1 VTFEHARAQFP
12 VLERVAYLQAGSA
25 GPLARQTTE
34 AMAAEEERNLREGRV
49 GLEYIDRVLA
59 LRAELRAELAGLV
72 GAEAGQIA
80 LTASTTDGCN
90 LVLAGLDLDPRDEVV
105 TTTDEHFGLIGPLHA
120 SGARV
125 VVVRPDAEAI
135 AAAVTPQT
143 RLLAVSHVL
152 WTTGQ
157 VLPVRELRERTGIPI
172 LVDGA
177 QSVGAIEV
185 KAAGLDFLTI
195 SGQKWLCGPES
206 TGALVVA
213 DSERLR
219 VARPSYFSQQGYEP
233 DGTFEPWPGARRF
246 DPNWVPTA
254 VMSGLLAAVRIRPE
268 WRFER
273 GTKMAERCRE
283 LLVSAG
289 EDVVSP
295 DERATI
301 VSWRPRGEASAD
313 VVARLAAA
321 GVIVRDIPKT
331 GLVRASV
338 GWWTSDG
345 DLERLVD
352 GLKAPSAGR
361 TTT

>member
-1 VTFEHARAQFP
+1 MTFEQARAQFP

-25 GPLARQTTE
+25 GPLARRTTE

-72 GAEAGQIA
+72 GADAEQVA

-90 LVLAGLDLDPRDEVV
+90 LVLAGLDLDPVDEVV
-105 TTTDEHFGLIGPLHA
+105 TTTDEHFGLHRPTACIRCARGGRSAGCGRDRSGGHAEDAAPRCLPRSLDDRPGAPRARA
-120 SGARV
+120 SGADAGFRSSWTE
-125 VVVRPDAEAI
+125 RSPWARSRWTPPDSTSSRSRA
-135 AAAVTPQT
+135 
-143 RLLAVSHVL
+143 RS
-152 WTTGQ
+152 G
-157 VLPVRELRERTGIPI
+157 
-172 LVDGA
+172 
-177 QSVGAIEV
+177 S
-185 KAAGLDFLTI
+185 AGLSRPGRCI
-195 SGQKWLCGPES
+195 
-206 TGALVVA
+206 VA
-213 DSERLR
+213 DPERLR

-233 DGTFEPWPGARRF
+233 DGAFEPWPGARRF

-254 VMSGLLAAVRIRPE
+254 LMSGLLAAVRLRPE

-273 GTKMAERCRE
+273 GADDGRALPRAARD
-283 LLVSAG
+283 AG

-321 GVIVRDIPKT
+321 GVIVRDIPKI

-345 DLERLVD
+345 DLDRLLA
-352 GLKAPSAGR
+352 GLKS
-361 TTT
+361 

>member
-1 VTFEHARAQFP
+1 MTFEQARAQFP
-12 VLERVAYLQAGSA
+12 VLEQVAYLQAGSA

-34 AMAAEEERNLREGRV
+34 AMAAEVERNLREGRV
-49 GLEYIDRVLA
+49 GLEYIGRVLA
-59 LRAELRAELAGLV
+59 LRDELRAELADLV
-72 GAEAGQIA
+72 GAKAEQVA

-90 LVLAGLDLDPRDEVV
+90 VVLAGLDLDHGDEVV

-125 VVVRPDAEAI
+125 VVASPDAESI
-135 AAAVTPQT
+135 AAAVTAKT

-177 QSVGAIEV
+177 QSVGAIPV
-185 KAAGLDFLTI
+185 DAAGLDFLTV

-213 DSERLR
+213 DPERLR
-219 VARPSYFSQQGYEP
+219 VARPSYFSQQAYDP
-233 DGTFEPWPGARRF
+233 DGAFEPWPGARRF

-254 VMSGLLAAVRIRPE
+254 LMSGLLAALRLRPE

-273 GTKMAERCRE
+273 GAEMAERCRE
-283 LLVSAG
+283 LLVGAG
-289 EDVVSP
+289 EDVVTP

-301 VSWRPRGEASAD
+301 VSWRPRGEESAD

-321 GVIVRDIPKT
+321 GVLVRDIPKT

-338 GWWTSDG
+338 GWWTSDD
-345 DLERLVD
+345 DLERLVASLKD
-352 GLKAPSAGR
+352 GEVG
-361 TTT
+361 TTTK